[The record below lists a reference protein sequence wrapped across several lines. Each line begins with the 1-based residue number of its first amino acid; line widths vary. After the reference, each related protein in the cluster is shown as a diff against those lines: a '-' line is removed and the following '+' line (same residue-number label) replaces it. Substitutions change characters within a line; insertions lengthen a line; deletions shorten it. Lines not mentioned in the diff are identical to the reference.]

1 MFVDAS
7 RGSGASVRRVR
18 KENLMHI
25 EPGFVQPAKIAMA
38 NAGAVTVLVWAAK
51 EQIKDWAK
59 APWTLAKTG
68 VAAVAF
74 TVFMQSFSAPVGP
87 SELHFVGAMA
97 MYLTLG
103 FWPVLM
109 GFALGLLVQGLVFS
123 PWDLV
128 HLGVNA
134 LSLMV
139 PLVLVHFTMGKALFD
154 GNAKRRLNFATMV
167 KLDAAYYAGVTSMV
181 GFWLWIGGAE
191 TSLAA
196 WATFAASYLVVVA
209 AEPLLT
215 YGVVGGLKKI
225 QDTRLVQNLFVV
237 NQLTT
242 D

>member
-1 MFVDAS
+1 
-7 RGSGASVRRVR
+7 
-18 KENLMHI
+18 MHI
-25 EPGFVQPAKIAMA
+25 EPGYVQPVKVVMA
-38 NAGAVTVLVWAAK
+38 NAGALTVLAWAAK
-51 EQIKDWAK
+51 EQIKDWAH
-59 APWTLAKTG
+59 APWTFVKTG
-68 VAAVAF
+68 VAALAF

-103 FWPVLM
+103 FWPTLM
-109 GFALGLLVQGLVFS
+109 GFAIGLGLQGLLFS

-128 HLGVNA
+128 HLGVNS

-139 PLVLVHFTMGKALFD
+139 PLLAVHFTMGKSLFD
-154 GNAKRRLNFATMV
+154 GALKRRLNFATMV
-167 KLDAAYYAGVTSMV
+167 KLDAAYYIGVTTMV
-181 GFWLWIGGAE
+181 GFWLWVGGVE
-191 TSLAA
+191 TTVSAWLA
-196 WATFAASYLVVVA
+196 FAASYLVVVA

-215 YGVVGGLKKI
+215 YAVVGGLKKV